1 MVNQTSGLQGC
12 GTKRAAGA
20 CVIAVAACLLAAC
33 GGGDDEV
40 ASEAAARPR
49 AAEKTA
55 AAKEATDTAT
65 VKLADSKP
73 THLATAVPNS
83 KTTAPIDL
91 QYDIPAKPE
100 VGQPFTIELVVSPRK
115 PGDLLDVE
123 VGDSPGL
130 TIEGE
135 RVARF
140 PAVEAG
146 QSYVLKVQVRGN
158 AEGLYYVSVITKLSS
173 KVQSE
178 GRAFSVPVVIGTP
191 PAAHKPA
198 PVKDATG
205 QAIESMPAREAP

>member
-1 MVNQTSGLQGC
+1 MVNQTSGLQGS

-20 CVIAVAACLLAAC
+20 WVIAVAACLLAAC

-40 ASEAAARPR
+40 ASEAAVSPK
-49 AAEKTA
+49 AAENTA
-55 AAKEATDTAT
+55 VAKEAADTAT
-65 VKLADSKP
+65 VKQADSKP

-115 PGDLLDVE
+115 PGDMLDVE

-140 PAVEAG
+140 LAVEAG
-146 QSYVLKVQVRGN
+146 QPYAQKVQVRGN
-158 AEGLYYVSVITKLSS
+158 AAGLYYVSVITKLSS

-191 PAAHKPA
+191 PAAQKPA

-205 QAIESMPAREAP
+205 QAIESMPAREQ